1 MLASSNILLVK
12 YKVNQSCS
20 LTIVSD
26 NSDDEPSYNLNTD
39 NVELADSDFDSVMN
53 NLQTNLCNMEKNN
66 KKHATEL
73 DNFDIDSKAYSEG
86 ENHFAYDILEDML
99 LSDKDENTENES
111 EFEMKDFVFEGSAIT
126 VSTGMVLILSYS
138 CRFSSSSAAS
148 SHLLLLLNWILP
160 NGSKLC
166 KTLHYF
172 RQHFKSIK
180 TPMVYHHCTLSFYK
194 NQ

>member
-53 NLQTNLCNMEKNN
+53 NLETNLCNMEKNN

-86 ENHFAYDILEDML
+86 ENHFAYDILE
-99 LSDKDENTENES
+99 ENES